1 LGSSSNLFLNSGFP
15 ICGLPNT
22 MAVTGMSVPPTL
34 DTPFTAMSNA
44 QSVASDAPRL
54 WPVHTMLRLS
64 PLYRA
69 TSSRTAA
76 SSCSRALYL
85 EKGDRSSLEV

>member
-1 LGSSSNLFLNSGFP
+1 
-15 ICGLPNT
+15 
-22 MAVTGMSVPPTL
+22 MAVTVMSSPAPPPAL
-34 DTPFTAMSNA
+34 DDTPFTAMSNA

-64 PLYRA
+64 PLYLA
-69 TSSRTAA
+69 TSSRTTA
-76 SSCSRALYL
+76 SSWSRGLYL